1 MADVESNI
9 HVNIDT
15 SDALAS
21 LKLLQRQISAFHTQM
36 AKSGTAAAAVAAN
49 QAQNLINSINATGQF
64 QASMRTVTSS
74 TESFTNALEKNK
86 LTSREYFRYTGAA
99 TKTFGRLFRS
109 EFETINKVAR
119 ERVKD
124 LQTQYIKMGRG
135 ANGAL
140 QAIAVRPLTLD
151 MKNLGTQTAIAAQR
165 QQLLNQLLKQGST
178 NLLNFGKNTQWAG
191 RQLMVGFTVPLLMLG
206 TQAAKTFM
214 ALEEQAIRF
223 KRVYGEMFTTQ
234 EETDIM
240 VKNIQLLAK
249 EYTKYGVA
257 VEDTMKMAADAA
269 AMGKMGA
276 ELTAQVAQATRLAVL
291 GGVEQTQALETT
303 ISVTNAF
310 GVAADDLA
318 KKIDFL
324 NAVENQTVVSIED
337 LTIAIPK
344 AGPVVQQLGG
354 DVEDLAFFLTAMKE
368 GGINASEG
376 ANALKSGLASLINPS
391 EKASKFLGGLGVN
404 IKGIVEANKGDI
416 KNTVVGFA
424 QALDTLD
431 PLNRARAIEQL
442 FGKFQFSRLSTL
454 FQNVTAQG
462 TQASRVLELTKA
474 TTEELAI
481 LSERELNKIEDTTT
495 YKFKKAIEDLKVT
508 LAPVGEQFLKAL
520 TPIVEFAA
528 KVLDKFNDLG
538 DGSKKFITILTV
550 ALGAVGPLALMSFG
564 LLANGLANIIKLF
577 AGLKSVFNR
586 AGSSTQVLGQQTS
599 YLTQEQLE
607 ASAVAASLDQ
617 VHQRLRQTF
626 TSEAAAVNSL
636 ALAYRNAI
644 SAQLGFTGPVGRGG
658 KMKGPPQSSQYS
670 TGVTS
675 VPGTGNQDTV
685 PAMLTPGEAVIPADA
700 AQDPANKPFIAR
712 MIAGQKVPGFN
723 TGTPGVTFDGKEYNA
738 KSAVQEKKIK
748 DLIDSLID
756 NGDGTLTYID
766 DDPTKSGTFKKESLS
781 KQLAK
786 YSGREPNE
794 LDLNKIKR
802 GLTIGSGAR
811 GSSKGTSR
819 PPWVKVLMDEAIE
832 KDKTIFAERDA
843 IEKRLKDKGITLDS
857 KKAADIYGIDA
868 AHIEKDVDEN
878 GQKRWKARNIAPE
891 PGYINKYLNSQVEGT
906 KLAERLQEM
915 TDDELRKNGIDRAS
929 LNYLAEG
936 KHPRTETQART
947 LRKIAEYQIGDPK
960 FNKGAIYQAEAII
973 AGIDHRLANNF
984 YEGGV
989 KTLADRLPNN
999 KRIILERI
1007 AQADPNDRFSQTD
1020 QRKLKEI
1027 SERTALTQSGKLAP
1041 TDFGRLVAPTTG
1053 FSFDVAGVGGLYDG
1067 PNGKVFVKPM
1077 MSELDAQ
1084 AEKRAT
1090 DFARQVHGLDT
1101 PEQKISTMIDPSDP
1115 ERKRKIIVLES
1126 PYDERFDEKKMPKT
1140 FSREQYFRQLVASAV
1155 RGDKDLKMGNLGGNV
1170 LTDVGTAG
1178 IFDRATSTGKKGI
1191 REIPKNMPSLYEM
1204 AERNLQGVTADQAKN
1219 SPNWFANET
1228 QKRINQKNY
1237 TADKYHKDMT
1247 EEIKRIQA
1255 NAEAFVRAMP
1265 ADDPLR
1271 GEYEKILLRINEGA
1285 AVKDWRPLFHKH
1297 RSIAIKPNEVKL
1309 EEDGKT
1315 KKPKSERKRSN
1326 VKTGSSKD
1334 TRTVP
1339 KDQSSAIRNV
1349 TRVPGK
1355 ADAETIVNPKYA
1367 KQLEEKR
1374 ARDAAEY
1381 RARAEANA
1389 REKYDTANP
1398 SAIQKSIR
1406 RKNEEN
1412 ARLGLPLVGVSQTPP
1427 PVDNVKPEVRERAAA
1442 LKAAKEMNA
1451 AEARL
1456 ENKRNMYGTDAPT
1469 ATQRSIRRQQDKLQ
1483 RQGKPLLN
1491 LTKEIA
1497 APVSVFSRVLEKATK
1512 SVEKNSVASRALEKF
1527 KAKQETRAEAKASG
1541 KAKTGMGMTGGMMA
1555 ASGVAMVASMVP
1567 GKVGEMAQKLMM
1579 PLMGLS
1585 MVLPLV
1591 QNKFG
1596 ALALGVGAVV
1606 AALAYSKMQFDKAQ
1620 DSAFELS
1627 SAMGVGRDAMVE
1639 LSKAA
1644 GKVSAGEQ
1652 MDKRRSNK
1660 FSILPIQNG
1669 KSTFGQSFVKQDVGK
1684 AMIEN
1689 IGKSGGA
1696 TASVDATTA
1705 QLQNAV
1711 MSGSMSMDQAKSVA
1725 ANLGE
1730 QLGDYTFGIKVI
1742 GGLTELLGPN
1752 GENLDKNPLE
1762 VRIKMIQDTQSR
1774 VNFASAAA
1782 GSSANG
1788 NKARKD
1794 NILGVSDNIQEGM
1807 GTLAGAGAGAAA
1819 GAVIGSVVPV
1829 IGTAVGAV
1837 VGTFVG
1843 AIAGGIMGE
1852 ANKQKRIGAMTGAS
1866 VAQDKMAIEQGQEM
1880 IDSFDLQY
1888 QKKIELL
1895 KAQGKINEAVELE
1908 NKYYK
1913 DRATLLAANKQT
1925 KDIILSN
1932 YNKSDGDVQKAYM
1945 TGTDKAITKKY
1956 KDTVYEDMVPLAQSS
1971 IDDSGLSNEQKL
1983 NLKLEM
1989 ESGNF
1994 DPNQMIN
2001 LFKVFTDKK
2010 DQQVVL
2016 GMIGKFGGKFAAET
2030 ISVVNGFGDDA
2041 KSKKEYLLQIKT
2053 KSNKQAQKFQD
2064 FYGQLAMYG
2073 NNIPVGI
2080 SVDYFLKNPTAQI
2093 AVQGIIDKINAKD
2106 GKMDFDFVVNTLG
2119 AEGLAAVNADLAYWN
2134 TLDPASQ
2141 KTYTTAIAYQ
2151 LQLQGDADQQAAF
2164 KAWQAENKG
2173 KGPTEYINF
2182 AQTKAEAITRSSA
2195 DGTLP
2200 VVPAGGGGGGAAK
2213 VETSPLDE
2221 LLKRLRDVRKNQIQV
2236 TEGWGKSQKALN
2248 KLFGGSKTIKMF
2260 GGIENDLRKIGA
2272 GEDLIELIVG
2282 MDPKEYEAK
2291 KKSLF
2296 KFDNGNIV
2304 GLKDNARSIGDAIAS
2319 ISLGEFV
2326 NDQEKMAK
2334 QIGNQTTAL
2343 TRLKVAGV
2351 EGSVALEAV
2360 ADATFAAAIANKK
2373 LSDEQIKK
2381 IVASWNEAIK
2391 KKKTYAAITDI
2402 EQMDTELNEELEI
2415 LKKMTE
2421 LSSLLNQEQ
2430 QDTVKDSQELQR
2442 LLLSI
2447 TNLKV
2452 GDSMYD
2458 AFLKLVNKTIVVKQ
2472 TEVKVKQL
2480 KLTGLQDIFDKGF
2493 NAAMDKADVDE
2504 KELQLKFEFETRDLD
2519 EKINLAQDEI
2529 AGYQFKIDDQE
2540 AMLRGIEKQ
2549 EQKINDK
2556 YDERI
2561 EALDQVEKA
2570 NAAISAQQKGQLTLA
2585 EALTSGDIAAAAKAA
2600 QDMRAQ
2606 AAADAVTKEKE
2617 ALEKSRQY
2625 EISQVRQD
2633 GKSREDLEAEITR
2646 LQDLVYAKEEIIE
2659 KDQDD
2664 RRQKEVQLR
2673 KDLIPIDKTRYD
2685 WEKLQNEIDKERT
2698 SNEQFLDLMAEAKRV
2713 VEDLKAEY
2721 RKLKKPVK
2729 APIIPAGETVCP
2741 AGQTMDANGN
2751 CIPAGDTPPDPC
2763 PAGMIMNA
2771 EGKCYKIED
2780 GPGTPALTYC
2790 PSLGRQV
2797 ATSGFPANCPGAGP
2811 GPDPSGTT
2819 PTKKTVCGKGQV
2831 MGPNGTCINDPGA
2844 GGNNGN
2850 NGSNGFQ
2857 PYLDAAKKEYSYWVE
2872 KSKLP
2877 GATPSD
2883 FGHGLASADRKVVD
2897 AITLVRQKQAY
2908 DAQVKEIADKKLTP
2922 SDFGN
2927 SLAAR
2932 DAAVVN
2938 AAKKVIAPATGPSLA
2953 EIAKKKRDEENL
2965 KKFGGNAAAANAFGN
2980 WNFSTGGIVPKMFA
2994 LGGFAKGT
3002 DTVPAMLTPGEF
3014 IMSKYAV
3021 DSYGVDTMRKIN
3033 KGDSVGGSVYNNTYA
3048 LTVNAKTDANPN
3060 DIAQAVMST
3069 IKRVDERRIRG
3080 VSLNGR

>member
-1 MADVESNI
+1 M
-9 HVNIDT
+9 
-15 SDALAS
+15 
-21 LKLLQRQISAFHTQM
+21 
-36 AKSGTAAAAVAAN
+36 
-49 QAQNLINSINATGQF
+49 NSINATGQF

-74 TESFTNALEKNK
+74 TESFTSALEKNK

-234 EETDIM
+234 EETDLM

-257 VEDTMKMAADAA
+257 VEETMKMAADAA

-354 DVEDLAFFLTAMKE
+354 NVEDLAFFLTAMKE

-404 IKGIVEANKGDI
+404 IRGIVEANKGDI
-416 KNTVVGFA
+416 KNTVIGFA

-481 LSERELNKIEDTTT
+481 LSERELNKIENTTT

-626 TSEAAAVNSL
+626 TSEASAVNAL

-644 SAQLGFTGPVGRGG
+644 SAQAGFTGPVRGG
-658 KMKGPPQSSQYS
+658 GMKGPPQSKKYS
-670 TGVTS
+670 TGVTR

-685 PAMLTPGEAVIPADA
+685 PAMLTPGEAVIPAGA
-700 AQDPANKPFIAR
+700 AQDPANKPIIAR
-712 MIAGQKVPGFN
+712 MVAGQRVQRFN
-723 TGTPGVTFDGKEYNA
+723 TGTTEVTFDGKEHNA
-738 KSAVQEKKIK
+738 KSALQQRKIK
-748 DLIDSLID
+748 DFIDSLID
-756 NGDGTLTYID
+756 NKDGTLSYVD
-766 DDPTKSGTFKKESLS
+766 EDPTKSRTFKKDSLS

-786 YSGREPNE
+786 YSGREPSE
-794 LDLNKIKR
+794 LDLDKIKR
-802 GLTIGSGAR
+802 GLVIGSGAR
-811 GSSKGTSR
+811 GSQSGSSAPSWLKPLMSEAKEKN
-819 PPWVKVLMDEAIE
+819 KVTILAE
-832 KDKTIFAERDA
+832 KDA
-843 IEKRLKDKGITLDS
+843 IEKELKKRGIVIDDK
-857 KKAADIYGIDA
+857 KKANLFGVQASHLVEELDADGNKIWRA
-868 AHIEKDVDEN
+868 A
-878 GQKRWKARNIAPE
+878 NIAPE
-891 PGYINKYLNSQVEGT
+891 PGYINNYMNTIKK
-906 KLAERLQEM
+906 KLGEKLLEKTDAELKDR
-915 TDDELRKNGIDRAS
+915 GIDREE
-929 LNYLAEG
+929 LKKLVGGE
-936 KHPRTETQART
+936 HPRTPAAAETF
-947 LRKIAEYQIGDPK
+947 KNIAKYDIETNPK
-960 FNKGAIYQAEAII
+960 KSGIYQAHVAE
-973 AGIDHRLANNF
+973 AGIGFRQNS
-984 YEGGV
+984 GV
-989 KTLADRLPNN
+989 YGAPIKSLADILPDNP
-999 KRIILERI
+999 RVRAELSR
-1007 AQADPNDRFSQTD
+1007 QAANPDGNFSPSQSE
-1020 QRKLKEI
+1020 QLKK
-1027 SERTALTQSGKLAP
+1027 TAELASKTKSGQLAP
-1041 TDFGRLVAPTTG
+1041 TNFGKLIAPTTG
-1053 FSFDVAGVGGLYDG
+1053 FSFPVPGVGGLYDG

-1077 MSELDAQ
+1077 MSELDAI

-1090 DFARQVHGLDT
+1090 DFAREVHGLDT
-1101 PEQKISTMIDPSDP
+1101 PEQKVSTIIDPSDP
-1115 ERKRKIIVLES
+1115 EGKRKIIVLES
-1126 PYDERFDEKKMPKT
+1126 KYDPKFAKLPG
-1140 FSREQYFRQLVASAV
+1140 FSDGEEGRSQYFRQLVAANL
-1155 RGDKDLKMGNLGGNV
+1155 RGDKDLKMGNLGGNI

-1178 IFDRATSTGKKGI
+1178 VFDRATSTGTKGI
-1191 REIPKNMPSLYEM
+1191 RELAKNMPSMYEM
-1204 AERNLQGVTADQAKN
+1204 AERNLKGVVGPQAKN

-1228 QKRINQKNY
+1228 QKNINDPEY
-1237 TADKYHKDMT
+1237 TADQYDADMKK
-1247 EEIKRIQA
+1247 EIKRIQQ
-1255 NAEAFVRAMP
+1255 NTEKFVAKMP
-1265 ADDPLR
+1265 LDDPLR
-1271 GEYEKILLRINEGA
+1271 PAYLDILRRVNEGA
-1285 AVKDWRPLFHKH
+1285 EVKNWRPLFDKH
-1297 RSIAIKPNEVKL
+1297 RSIAIRPNEVTVDQ
-1309 EEDGKT
+1309 DGKT
-1315 KKPKSERKRSN
+1315 EKPKSQRRKSGT
-1326 VKTGSSKD
+1326 KTKNSDD
-1334 TRTVP
+1334 TRTIP
-1339 KDQSSAIRNV
+1339 KSKESSVRNV
-1349 TRVPGK
+1349 TNIRGR
-1355 ADAETIVNPKYA
+1355 ADAPTIYNPNLVDRVEKQRIVKLA
-1367 KQLEEKR
+1367 K
-1374 ARDAAEY
+1374 Y
-1381 RARAEANA
+1381 RAIQDA
-1389 REKYDTANP
+1389 KYMDQFGTTSPN
-1398 SAIQKSIR
+1398 AIQKSIR
-1406 RKNEEN
+1406 RKNDAN
-1412 ARLGLPLVGVSQTPP
+1412 ARQGLPLVGVRQEPVV
-1427 PVDNVKPEVRERAAA
+1427 PVDNVRAEVRERAAA
-1442 LKAAKEMNA
+1442 LKIAKEMNA
-1451 AEARL
+1451 AEARQA
-1456 ENKRNMYGTDAPT
+1456 NSRSMYGTEAPT
-1469 ATQRSIRRQQDKLQ
+1469 ASQRSIRKQNEKLQ
-1483 RQGKPLLN
+1483 RQGKPLLG
-1491 LTKEIA
+1491 LTKELA

-1512 SVEKNSVASRALEKF
+1512 SVEKNTVASRALEKF
-1527 KAKQETRAEAKASG
+1527 RAKQATRAEAKASG
-1541 KAKTGMGMTGGMMA
+1541 KPKSGMGMTGGVMA

-1585 MVLPLV
+1585 MILPLV

-1596 ALALGVGAVV
+1596 ALAVGVGAVV
-1606 AALAYSKMQFDKAQ
+1606 AALAYSRMQFDKAQ

-1684 AMIEN
+1684 AMLEN
-1689 IGKSGGA
+1689 IGKNGG
-1696 TASVDATTA
+1696 TNASVGATTA

-1742 GGLTELLGPN
+1742 GGLTELLGPD

-1774 VNFASAAA
+1774 VNFASDAMTSA
-1782 GSSANG
+1782 GNA

-1794 NILGVSDNIQEGM
+1794 NILGVSDNFQAVG
-1807 GTLAGAGAGAAA
+1807 GVLAGAGAGAAA
-1819 GAVIGSVVPV
+1819 GAAVGTLGGPLAPLTVPLGAL
-1829 IGTAVGAV
+1829 IGTV
-1837 VGTFVG
+1837 VG
-1843 AIAGGIMGE
+1843 AIGGGIMGE
-1852 ANKQKRIGAMTGAS
+1852 VNRTKRIGIATGAS
-1866 VAQDKMAIEQGQEM
+1866 VAQDKMALEQGQEM

-1895 KAQGKINEAVELE
+1895 KTQGKINEAVALE

-1913 DRATLLAANKQT
+1913 DRDKLLAANKQT

-1932 YNKSDGDVQKAYM
+1932 YENSDGDVQKAYM

-1971 IDDSGLSNEQKL
+1971 INDSQLTDIQKL
-1983 NLKLEM
+1983 SLKLEM

-1994 DPNQMIN
+1994 NPNDMIN
-2001 LFKVFTDKK
+2001 MFKVFTDKA
-2010 DQQVVL
+2010 DQEVVL
-2016 GMIGKFGGKFAAET
+2016 GMVGKFGGKFAAET
-2030 ISVVNGFGDDA
+2030 ISIVNGFGDNE
-2041 KSKKEYLLQIKT
+2041 KLKKDYLLQIKT
-2053 KSNKQAQKFQD
+2053 KSGKEAQKYQD
-2064 FYGQLAMYG
+2064 FFAQLAMYG
-2073 NNIPVGI
+2073 NNIPASI
-2080 SVDYFLKNPTAQI
+2080 SVAYYLKNPAAQEKI
-2093 AVQGIIDKINAKD
+2093 QGIIDKINAKD
-2106 GKMDFDFVVNTLG
+2106 GEIGLDFVTNVLG
-2119 AEGLAAVNADLAYWN
+2119 EEGLKAVNADIAYWN
-2134 TLDPASQ
+2134 SLDPASR
-2141 KTYTTAIAYQ
+2141 KVYTTAIAYQ
-2151 LQLQGDADQQAAF
+2151 LDLQGDPDQQAAF
-2164 KAWQAENKG
+2164 KAWQAANKG
-2173 KGPTEYINF
+2173 KGPTEYINY
-2182 AQTKAEAITRSSA
+2182 AQTKAEALTKSG
-2195 DGTLP
+2195 DVGTLP
-2200 VVPAGGGGGGAAK
+2200 FVPGNGLDTTPK

-2248 KLFGGSKTIKMF
+2248 KLFGGSKTIKIF
-2260 GGIENDLRKIGA
+2260 SGIENDLRKLGA
-2272 GEDLIELIVG
+2272 GEDLIDLITG

-2296 KFDNGNIV
+2296 KFDKGNIV
-2304 GLKDNARSIGDAIAS
+2304 GLKDNARSIQDAIAS

-2326 NDQEKMAK
+2326 SDQQKMSR
-2334 QIGNQTTAL
+2334 QIGYQTTAL
-2343 TRLKVAGV
+2343 TRLKAAGV

-2391 KKKTYAAITDI
+2391 KKKTYAAIKDI

-2430 QDTVKDSQELQR
+2430 QDTVKDSAELQR

-2452 GDSMYD
+2452 GDSLYD

-2493 NAAMDKADVDE
+2493 DAAMDKADVDE
-2504 KELQLKFEFETRDLD
+2504 KTLQLRFEFETRDLD

-2529 AGYQFKIDDQE
+2529 AGFQYNIDDQE

-2585 EALTSGDIAAAAKAA
+2585 EALTSGDIAAAARAA

-2617 ALEKSRQY
+2617 ALQQSREY
-2625 EISQVRQD
+2625 ELSQVRQD
-2633 GKSREDLEAEITR
+2633 GKSRKDLEDEITR
-2646 LQDLVYAKEEIIE
+2646 LQDLVYDKEEIIE
-2659 KDQDD
+2659 KDQED
-2664 RRQKEVQLR
+2664 RRKKEVQLR
-2673 KDLIPIDKTRYD
+2673 KELIPIDKRRYD
-2685 WEKLQNEIDKERT
+2685 WEKLQNEIDIERT
-2698 SNEQFLDLMAEAKRV
+2698 SNEQFMDLMDQAKAI

-2729 APIIPAGETVCP
+2729 APLIPAGTPVCP
-2741 AGQTMDANGN
+2741 AGSTMDANGN
-2751 CIPAGDTPPDPC
+2751 CIPASDTPPCPDGYVRNSKGDCQKAEEAGVVPDPPKLKWC
-2763 PAGMIMNA
+2763 VTLGRNVLAENYDKECVGM
-2771 EGKCYKIED
+2771 
-2780 GPGTPALTYC
+2780 GPSNSSEPTKKKTKYC
-2790 PSLGRQV
+2790 PSLGRQI
-2797 ATSGFPANCPGAGP
+2797 PEDQNCPGEL
-2811 GPDPSGTT
+2811 T
-2819 PTKKTVCGKGQV
+2819 PKSE
-2831 MGPNGTCINDPGA
+2831 
-2844 GGNNGN
+2844 GNIPQ
-2850 NGSNGFQ
+2850 NGFTQ
-2857 PYLDAAKKEYSYWVE
+2857 YYDKAKAEYDAWVA

-2883 FGHGLASADRKVVD
+2883 FGAGLAGADRKVVD
-2897 AITLVRQKQAY
+2897 AITLVRQKDEY
-2908 DAQVKEIADKKLTP
+2908 DKQVAAIAKAKITP
-2922 SDFGN
+2922 TDFGA
-2927 SLAAR
+2927 SLAAK
-2932 DAAVVN
+2932 DAAVIN
-2938 AAKKVIAPATGPSLA
+2938 ASKKVMGTPKTLVPGTGVY
-2953 EIAKKKRDEENL
+2953 N
-2965 KKFGGNAAAANAFGN
+2965 G
-2980 WNFSTGGIVPKMFA
+2980 STFIPPQYKSMGGIIKHFSM
-2994 LGGFAKGT
+2994 GGFARGT

-3014 IMSKYAV
+3014 VMSKYAV
-3021 DSYGVDTMRKIN
+3021 DSHGLDTMKAMN
-3033 KGDSVGGSVYNNTYA
+3033 KGQATSGAVYNNTYT
-3048 LTVNAKTDANPN
+3048 LTVNAKTDANAN

-3069 IKRVDERRIRG
+3069 IKKVDDRRIKG
-3080 VSLNGR
+3080 VSLSGR